1 MFKNHLKHE
10 DKHLMFCLCQNTG
23 SVNMSLLIWV
33 LSGVFSMVRRK
44 TFQCQY
50 IQYLGTISINKF
62 NMLPGRSLLLRW
74 AGLHDQEDRSGLR
87 LHHGH
92 LRGLPRF
99 HQVRP
104 VLKSQ
109 QSLLDIDIYIDIFQN
124 LCQKFNLILPVNK
137 LRLDLMQSW
146 RIHTK
151 LSGTQY

>member
-33 LSGVFSMVRRK
+33 LSGVFSMVGRK
-44 TFQCQY
+44 TFQYQY
-50 IQYLGTISINKF
+50 IQYLCTISIYSIYS
-62 NMLPGRSLLLRW
+62 GGSLLLRW
-74 AGLHDQEDRSGLR
+74 AWLHDQEDWRGLR